1 MSVFLQPVYKA
12 SNIGLF
18 ANGVNEATTKIPDL
32 YAMMRHYWIRAYL
45 IFQSLFDDIP
55 LHVPL
60 FWDRKQVA
68 MPDCTVSFDRECSK

>member
-32 YAMMRHYWIRAYL
+32 YAMMQLYWIRVTCA
-45 IFQSLFDDIP
+45 ISL
-55 LHVPL
+55 
-60 FWDRKQVA
+60 
-68 MPDCTVSFDRECSK
+68 